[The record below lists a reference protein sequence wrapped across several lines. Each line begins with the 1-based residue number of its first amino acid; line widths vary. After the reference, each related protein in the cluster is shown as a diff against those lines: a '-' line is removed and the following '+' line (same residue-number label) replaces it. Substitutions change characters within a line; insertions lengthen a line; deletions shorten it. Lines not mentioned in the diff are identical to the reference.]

1 MIIIYSDEFL
11 QHHTGAFHP
20 ENPERLTAIAT
31 ALNNQSWSDRL
42 QWQTP
47 QFRNPDQLRAE
58 IEKCHNPKYI
68 DRVKAIAMRGGGMI
82 DGDTVVSEQSYSV
95 AVLAVSAW
103 LDGIDRVLETSQPVF
118 ILARPPGHHAKRD
131 IGMGFCL
138 FNNAAIAA
146 NYALERDGIERVA
159 ILDWDVHHGNGT
171 QEIVWNSPQIAYVST
186 HQAPFYPGTGWQS
199 ETGNHENIL
208 NLPIPSGSAIAEYL
222 PIFSQR
228 VIPFLQDF
236 KPDLLIVSAGFDANA
251 DDPLATMNLQP
262 QDYGGFT
269 ELCLGVT
276 SKILFGLEGG
286 YDFQSLSQ
294 SVVAVVEQVLKTQ
307 DSARLLRSLYSKY

>member
-1 MIIIYSDEFL
+1 MIIIDSDEFL

-20 ENPERLTAIAT
+20 EKPERLTAIAT
-31 ALNNQSWSDRL
+31 ALKAQLWSDRL

-47 QFRNPDQLRAE
+47 QIRNPQELRAE
-58 IEKCHNPKYI
+58 IEKCHSPQYI
-68 DRVKAIAMRGGGMI
+68 DLVKAIAEGGGGKI
-82 DGDTVVSEQSYSV
+82 DEDTVVSEQSYAV

-103 LDGIDRVLETSQPVF
+103 LDGVDRVLETCQPVF
-118 ILARPPGHHAKRD
+118 TLSRPPGHHAKRNT
-131 IGMGFCL
+131 GMGFCV

-146 NYALERDGIERVA
+146 NYALNQDGIERVA

-171 QEIVWNSPQIAYVST
+171 QEIVWDCPQIAYIST
-186 HQAPFYPGTGWQS
+186 HQAPFYPGTGWES

-208 NLPIPSGSAIAEYL
+208 NLPLSSGSAIAEYL
-222 PIFSQR
+222 PIFTQR

-236 KPDLLIVSAGFDANA
+236 MPDLLIISAGFDANA

-262 QDYGGFT
+262 QDYGIFT
-269 ELCLGVT
+269 DLCLGVT

-286 YDFQSLSQ
+286 YEFESLSQ
-294 SVVAVVEQVLKTQ
+294 SVVAVVGKIV
-307 DSARLLRSLYSKY
+307 ANKYV